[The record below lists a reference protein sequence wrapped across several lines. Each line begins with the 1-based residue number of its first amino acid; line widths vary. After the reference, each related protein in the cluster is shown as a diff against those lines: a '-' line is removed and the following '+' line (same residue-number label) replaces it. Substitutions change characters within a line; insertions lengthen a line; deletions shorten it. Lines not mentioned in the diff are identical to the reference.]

1 MFGYLINP
9 NDRTVKAVEYSGD
22 YKDIYKLIDASTFD
36 CADIDFDP
44 DTNTRVTIYVD
55 GEGLLN
61 IDPEDMFFLHVGAV
75 YPLKGKGLV
84 LGCDE
89 NGDSVSPALSL
100 PDLENSLT
108 YMSLPQVREYVET
121 EDWFLAEKSYEEYY
135 ND

>member
-44 DTNTRVTIYVD
+44 DT
-55 GEGLLN
+55 
-61 IDPEDMFFLHVGAV
+61 
-75 YPLKGKGLV
+75 
-84 LGCDE
+84 
-89 NGDSVSPALSL
+89 
-100 PDLENSLT
+100 
-108 YMSLPQVREYVET
+108 
-121 EDWFLAEKSYEEYY
+121 LAEKSYEEYY

>member
-1 MFGYLINP
+1 M
-9 NDRTVKAVEYSGD
+9 
-22 YKDIYKLIDASTFD
+22 
-36 CADIDFDP
+36 
-44 DTNTRVTIYVD
+44 
-55 GEGLLN
+55 N

-75 YPLKGKGLV
+75 SPLKGKGLV